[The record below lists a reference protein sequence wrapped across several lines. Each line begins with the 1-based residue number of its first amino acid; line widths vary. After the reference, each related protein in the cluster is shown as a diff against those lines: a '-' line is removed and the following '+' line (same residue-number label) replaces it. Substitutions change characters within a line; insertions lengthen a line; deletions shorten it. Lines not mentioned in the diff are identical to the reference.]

1 MSGNID
7 ARRKQLVDLAQARM
21 PFGKDLGC
29 GLIDL
34 SESDLVWFTSLG
46 FSDGQLGGWL
56 QAV

>member
-7 ARRKQLVDLAQARM
+7 AERKQLVDLAQARM
-21 PFGKDLGC
+21 PFGKDRGC

-46 FSDGQLGGWL
+46 FSDG
-56 QAV
+56 